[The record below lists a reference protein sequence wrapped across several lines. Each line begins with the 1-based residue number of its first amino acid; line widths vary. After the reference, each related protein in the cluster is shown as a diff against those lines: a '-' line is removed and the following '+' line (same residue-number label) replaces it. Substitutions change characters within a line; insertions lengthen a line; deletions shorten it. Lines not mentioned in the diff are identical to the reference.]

1 MKPIYPLQR
10 GRNMSKFEY
19 EFYVF
24 TDKGTGTDTIVG
36 TSGAIAQ
43 RMMESRYPG
52 LKVVLKSVN
61 RIPEDKKK

>member
-1 MKPIYPLQR
+1 
-10 GRNMSKFEY
+10 MSKFEY

-24 TDKGTGTDTIVG
+24 TDKGTGTDTIVS

-61 RIPEDKKK
+61 RVPEDNKK